1 LDFGGFISGA
11 SLAING
17 FRQWSKI
24 KKLDNLYGSK
34 YAVPP
39 KPAKEELKDDAK
51 YVVVNCGLCF
61 HQYRVRKGQ
70 GIIKTKC
77 PNCGRE
83 ARISTWAH
91 KGSTEEHA
99 TGEKTCLL
107 ARVPHRNILP
117 NLWR

>member
-1 LDFGGFISGA
+1 MKSFNPWPKALGGLGVIIVSGLTLLVRQIPIIWIGGFIFGA

-34 YAVPP
+34 YAVPA

-61 HQYRVRKGQ
+61 HQYRVRKAQ
-70 GIIKTKC
+70 GIIITKC

-83 ARISTWAH
+83 ARIST
-91 KGSTEEHA
+91 
-99 TGEKTCLL
+99 
-107 ARVPHRNILP
+107 
-117 NLWR
+117 